1 MVEFKSSD
9 LNLSQLSNSPAKK
22 ELLSLLEHKSLRR
35 VLKKCLPG
43 EIMYLLEVNHGH
55 ESLDISAELTQVV
68 KSWVEILF
76 ENLGYRNMFINFPR
90 FDKNAPHIIRKVLQV
105 MPNKED
111 GD

>member
-22 ELLSLLEHKSLRR
+22 ELISLLERKSLRR

-43 EIMYLLEVNHGH
+43 EIYYLLEVNHGH
-55 ESLDISAELTQVV
+55 ETLDISVELTQVV

-76 ENLGYRNMFINFPR
+76 ENLGFTAMYFNFPR
-90 FDKNAPHIIRKVLQV
+90 FDKNVPQKIRKVL
-105 MPNKED
+105 
-111 GD
+111 